1 MNWAAMQAISHLLVR
16 ACLYKPDTL
25 KDDLKK
31 RKQKSL
37 EITEKYPSPGKSKHN
52 AGFDI
57 DVNLSYY
64 NSQFRTNL
72 REDWVSFA
80 EGSR

>member
-1 MNWAAMQAISHLLVR
+1 MNWAAMQAISRLLVR
-16 ACLYKPDTL
+16 ACLYEPDTL

-31 RKQKSL
+31 RKQQSL
-37 EITEKYPSPGKSKHN
+37 EITEKYPSPGRSKHN

-64 NSQFRTNL
+64 NFGPTYVRT
-72 REDWVSFA
+72 E
-80 EGSR
+80 